1 MTRINMAFLTIFS
14 IGYITAVFTDIPALN
29 LPMVHHEQNQ
39 YVLKT
44 NFLYLFH
51 YRSVDNNSLQDGPE
65 YNCWKCD
72 YKVVLKTEQKNTL
85 NHSIMK

>member
-1 MTRINMAFLTIFS
+1 M
-14 IGYITAVFTDIPALN
+14 FTDIPALN

-51 YRSVDNNSLQDGPE
+51 YRSVDNNYLQDGPE

-72 YKVVLKTEQKNTL
+72 YKVVLKTEQKDIKPYHNEISL
-85 NHSIMK
+85 IVDSVIIKQENVCCK

>member
-51 YRSVDNNSLQDGPE
+51 YRSVDNNSLQDGPG
-65 YNCWKCD
+65 YNCWECD
-72 YKVVLKTEQKNTL
+72 YKVV
-85 NHSIMK
+85 